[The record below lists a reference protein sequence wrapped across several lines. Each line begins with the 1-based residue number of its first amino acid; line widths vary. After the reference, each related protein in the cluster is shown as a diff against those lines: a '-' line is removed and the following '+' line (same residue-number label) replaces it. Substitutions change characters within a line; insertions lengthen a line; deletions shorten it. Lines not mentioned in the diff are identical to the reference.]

1 MVQEYFRSL
10 WEAFCLP
17 ANDDNET
24 SMGVRCPLGFWFWK
38 GRGVLIFFSISVII
52 IVLVNCCI
60 NIFLGESKL
69 NVFPENCYILLRY
82 GILSFSWIKSWR
94 NYNQV
99 IPTPLIGKHGI
110 FPAELI
116 WERKIF
122 LNENFEHNNH
132 SFVFRFIFIG
142 RGSESNS
149 WP

>member
-1 MVQEYFRSL
+1 MPSSQWRQWNKHGCQVSNRFLILEGKRS
-10 WEAFCLP
+10 AY
-17 ANDDNET
+17 
-24 SMGVRCPLGFWFWK
+24 
-38 GRGVLIFFSISVII
+38 FFSISVII